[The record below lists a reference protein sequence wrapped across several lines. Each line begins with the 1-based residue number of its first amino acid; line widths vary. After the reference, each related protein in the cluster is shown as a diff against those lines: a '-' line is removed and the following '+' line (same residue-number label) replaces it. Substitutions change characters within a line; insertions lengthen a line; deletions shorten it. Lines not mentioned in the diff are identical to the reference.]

1 MVSVT
6 KKYQVTIPKEVRED
20 LKIHQGD
27 NVVFVKDKV
36 GRWVLMTVDE
46 LTDRMVE
53 SSEDIEETITE
64 SRKGFKKGI
73 KRNIESLGQNEGD

>member
-20 LKIHQGD
+20 LNIHQGD
-27 NVVFVKDKV
+27 KIVFVKDRE

-46 LTDRMVE
+46 LRDKMLE
-53 SSEDIEETITE
+53 ASEDIDETIEE
-64 SRKGFKKGI
+64 SREGFKRGFE
-73 KRNIESLGQNEGD
+73 RNPESSGD

>member
-1 MVSVT
+1 MMLVSVT

-20 LKIHQGD
+20 LKIHQGYK
-27 NVVFVKDKV
+27 VVFVKNKE
-36 GRWVLMTVDE
+36 RKWVLMTVDE

-53 SSEDIEETITE
+53 SSKDIEKTITE

-73 KRNIESLGQNEGD
+73 KKNIEFLGQK

>member
-27 NVVFVKDKV
+27 KVVFVKDEGK
-36 GRWVLMTVDE
+36 WVLMTVDE

-53 SSEDIEETITE
+53 SSKDIEETITE

-73 KRNIESLGQNEGD
+73 KRNLESLSHK

>member
-27 NVVFVKDKV
+27 KVVFVKNRE
-36 GRWVLMTVDE
+36 GNWVIMTVEE
-46 LTDRMVE
+46 LRDRMME
-53 SSEDIEETITE
+53 ASKDIEETIKE
-64 SRKGFKKGI
+64 SREGFKKGV
-73 KRNIESLGQNEGD
+73 KRNLESLNEQKN

>member
-20 LKIHQGD
+20 LKIRQGD
-27 NVVFVKDKV
+27 KVVFVKEKE
-36 GRWVLMTVDE
+36 GKWVLMTVDE

-53 SSEDIEETITE
+53 SSKDTEETIVE
-64 SRKGFKKGI
+64 SRKGFEKGI
-73 KRNIESLGQNEGD
+73 KRNLESLGQK